1 MAKMV
6 TGGRASDLKRL
17 QLRMC
22 TAVRVQRQVWGREKR
37 ERARERERER
47 ERERAWKKD
56 RDEVRLIVLER
67 GGKARTKKKS
77 CCARQL
83 QCTQLRRGS

>member
-1 MAKMV
+1 MVVDQKGNIHLAKMV

-22 TAVRVQRQVWGREKR
+22 AAVRVQRQVWGSEKR

-47 ERERAWKKD
+47 EPGR
-56 RDEVRLIVLER
+56 
-67 GGKARTKKKS
+67 RTEMR
-77 CCARQL
+77 C
-83 QCTQLRRGS
+83 G